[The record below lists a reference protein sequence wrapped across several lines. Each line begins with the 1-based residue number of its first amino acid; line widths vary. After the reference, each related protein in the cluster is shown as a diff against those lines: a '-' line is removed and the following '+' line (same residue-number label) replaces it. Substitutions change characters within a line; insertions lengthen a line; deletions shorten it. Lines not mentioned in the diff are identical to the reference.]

1 MSAGAVYGQSLYA
14 LAKDE
19 KLEERLLKE
28 LSVLDAAFG
37 ENPEF
42 LKLLS
47 SHNIPRQERTDL
59 LDDSF
64 RGKVHPYVLNFLKL
78 LTDKGHIGHFSDCCK
93 SYREQYNQDMGILE
107 VCVLSAVALNEGQKS
122 RLTEKLATLT
132 GKKITLLCRVD
143 PSVLGGIRLHYDGLQ
158 VDGTVQGSLDILG
171 KRLKNTVI

>member
-42 LKLLS
+42 LKLLA

-78 LTDKGHIGHFSDCCK
+78 LTDKGYIGHFSDCCK
-93 SYREQYNQDMGILE
+93 
-107 VCVLSAVALNEGQKS
+107 
-122 RLTEKLATLT
+122 T
-132 GKKITLLCRVD
+132 
-143 PSVLGGIRLHYDGLQ
+143 
-158 VDGTVQGSLDILG
+158 
-171 KRLKNTVI
+171 